1 MFSSIFRRIDFVI
14 NFVHESNYPSRAHR
28 QLGSLAGAAH
38 LSNYN
43 AGVLR
48 LTQREQKSHIDQR
61 GECLLDFDFQC
72 EYEL

>member
-38 LSNYN
+38 LLNYN

-48 LTQREQKSHIDQR
+48 LAQRGQKSHVDQM
-61 GECLLDFDFQC
+61 GKCLLDCDFQC